1 MKFRPRFLE
10 PVMSWIFSRHLV
22 LDKKK
27 DGKICVIFW
36 YKEGTLNV
44 IQHNSNK
51 YLSPATPK
59 ISNSAKDSI
68 SSPAQVQIL
77 SLASELLTLKGPP
90 FAPLPD
96 PLPPQAADS
105 MTNTFL
111 SLFKN
116 VL

>member
-1 MKFRPRFLE
+1 M
-10 PVMSWIFSRHLV
+10 
-22 LDKKK
+22 LDKK
-27 DGKICVIFW
+27 DGKICVILL
-36 YKEGTLNV
+36 YKQGTLNV

-51 YLSPATPK
+51 YFNPLP
-59 ISNSAKDSI
+59 
-68 SSPAQVQIL
+68 
-77 SLASELLTLKGPP
+77 LKSPP
-90 FAPLPD
+90 FVPLPE

>member
-59 ISNSAKDSI
+59 SK
-68 SSPAQVQIL
+68 
-77 SLASELLTLKGPP
+77 
-90 FAPLPD
+90 
-96 PLPPQAADS
+96 
-105 MTNTFL
+105 
-111 SLFKN
+111 
-116 VL
+116 

>member
-1 MKFRPRFLE
+1 
-10 PVMSWIFSRHLV
+10 MSRIFSRHLV

-51 YLSPATPK
+51 YFSPLTPK
-59 ISNSAKDSI
+59 K
-68 SSPAQVQIL
+68 SP
-77 SLASELLTLKGPP
+77 
-90 FAPLPD
+90 FWPLPD